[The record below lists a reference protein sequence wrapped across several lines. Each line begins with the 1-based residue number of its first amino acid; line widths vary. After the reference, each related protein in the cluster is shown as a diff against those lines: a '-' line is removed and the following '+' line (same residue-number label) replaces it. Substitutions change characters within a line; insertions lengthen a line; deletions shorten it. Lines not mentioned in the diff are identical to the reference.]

1 MHELSVALEVCRMAE
16 ARLRPEEL
24 RRLRQV
30 GVLVGSDAGIE
41 ADNLEFCLE
50 ALLAAPPFGRAV
62 PAITRTAGDDLAL
75 AWLQVDDDGP
85 DD

>member
-16 ARLRPEEL
+16 ERLRPDELPRL
-24 RRLRQV
+24 RRV
-30 GVLVGSDAGIE
+30 GVLVGTDAGIE

-62 PAITRTAGDDLAL
+62 PDITRTPGDDLAL
-75 AWLQVDDDGP
+75 AWLKVDDDGP

>member
-1 MHELSVALEVCRMAE
+1 MHELSVAIEVCRMAE
-16 ARLRPEEL
+16 ERLRPEEL
-24 RRLRQV
+24 SRLRRV
-30 GVLVGSDAGIE
+30 GVLVGTDAGIE

-75 AWLQVDDDGP
+75 AWLQVEDDGP